1 VPDSKRERP
10 VKLEWASG
18 TRKQM
23 RDMPEDVQDVFG
35 AALLDVEYGDIPEGA
50 RPYGEGLPSEI
61 MKIAEDHDGDTY
73 RCAYTVAFSGV
84 AYVLD
89 VFQKKSKRGIATP
102 KADKQRVLE
111 RYKAAKADYEKRFAS
126 KERGAR
132 HSPKGKS
139 SP

>member
-1 VPDSKRERP
+1 
-10 VKLEWASG
+10 
-18 TRKQM
+18 M

-35 AALLDVEYGDIPEGA
+35 AALLDVEYGDVPEGA
-50 RPYGEGLPSEI
+50 RPYGEGLPGEI

-126 KERGAR
+126 KQRGAR